1 MKVSNDKKYFGLNP
15 DSSGT
20 QHIGA
25 FKTLEEAESYRS
37 RYGGEVVKMF
47 DGDVR
52 LYFDAFAI
60 KVSPEMKTKP
70 FKAYQTGGLVVNIFA

>member
-1 MKVSNDKKYFGLNP
+1 MTAT
-15 DSSGT
+15 SSAISADGNFSVV
-20 QHIGA
+20 G
-25 FKTLEEAESYRS
+25 FK
-37 RYGGEVVKMF
+37 